1 MSKKR
6 DYTKFSHS
14 PTEAVEAVEVAEAAE
29 EIVEQVVEPKVGIV
43 TDCTR
48 LNVRQEPKANA
59 KIVIVVDATTDLTI
73 FEEESTEDFYK
84 IRTVD
89 GVEGY
94 CMKRFVTINP

>member
-6 DYTKFSHS
+6 DYTRFSHA
-14 PTEAVEAVEVAEAAE
+14 PAEAVEAVEAVEVAE
-29 EIVEQVVEPKVGIV
+29 EIVEQVVEPKIGIV

-73 FEEESTEDFYK
+73 FEEGSTEDFYK

-94 CMKRFVTINP
+94 CMKRFVTIKP

>member
-6 DYTKFSHS
+6 DYTRFSHA
-14 PTEAVEAVEVAEAAE
+14 PAEAVEAVEVMEVAE

-73 FEEESTEDFYK
+73 FEEKSTEDFYK